1 MTNVN
6 NELLEATLNLLHVI
20 STMRSEQDSKID
32 FGDRVI
38 ADAVEA
44 AEDAALNARA
54 LAPAL
59 SENVLASA
67 EAAPRNRAHSLHCH

>member
-1 MTNVN
+1 MTNAN

-32 FGDRVI
+32 FGSI

-54 LAPAL
+54 LTPAVCD
-59 SENVLASA
+59 NVLASA
-67 EAAPRNRAHSLHCH
+67 EAACRNLAQGVRRH